1 MLLFSVHPNIV
12 NLGNHAYYSKGFI
25 VRPSL
30 HLKQI
35 GSWLTS
41 QLNSPIVWTYGIR
54 KDSNFQSSSFCVLDV
69 DDGPALEDAVKCFAD
84 YAHILGTTKSHQ
96 KDKGG
101 KIRDR
106 YRVFIQTEC
115 KLVKT
120 SVYKHMNELLA
131 RQYGGDIQ
139 AVGGHMA
146 FMPLREIISV
156 RDKGKLLPVIEPPP
170 KMVRKE
176 KWTSNAIY
184 SGERRMPRYI
194 KDYLEIGPADGERNL
209 TCFKV
214 ASGLSRAGFH
224 EDEIVAIILDSRIPL
239 DHSERVQR
247 EIRSAVRN
255 AIRRN

>member
-1 MLLFSVHPNIV
+1 MLLFSVHPNIA

-35 GSWLTS
+35 STWITA
-41 QLNSPIVWTYGIR
+41 QLNTPIIWTYGIR
-54 KDSNFQSSSFCVLDV
+54 KEFNFQSSSFCVLDV
-69 DDGPALEDAVKCFAD
+69 DDGPTLEDAVKCFED

-101 KIRDR
+101 KVRDR

-115 KLVKT
+115 KLVKA

-131 RQYGGDIQ
+131 RQYGGDMQ
-139 AVGGHMA
+139 AVGAHMA

-170 KMVRKE
+170 VVERRE
-176 KWTSNAIY
+176 KWTQNAIY
-184 SGERRMPRYI
+184 SGERRMPGYI
-194 KDYLEIGPADGERNL
+194 KDYLRNGAPEGQRNL

-214 ASGLSRAGFH
+214 ASGLARVGFR
-224 EDEIVAIILDSRIPL
+224 EDEIVAFILDSQIPL
-239 DHSERVQR
+239 DRSERVRR
-247 EIRSAVRN
+247 EIVSAVRN
-255 AIRRN
+255 AMRRN

>member
-1 MLLFSVHPNIV
+1 MILFSLHPNTA

-35 GSWLTS
+35 STWITA
-41 QLNSPIVWTYGIR
+41 QLNSPIIWTYGIR
-54 KDSNFQSSSFCVLDV
+54 KEANFQSSSFCVLDV
-69 DDGPALEDAVKCFAD
+69 DDGPCLEDAVKTFAD

-101 KIRDR
+101 KVRDR

-115 KLVKT
+115 KLVKAP
-120 SVYKHMNELLA
+120 VYKHMNELLA
-131 RQYGGDIQ
+131 RQYGGDMQ
-139 AVGGHMA
+139 AVGAHMS

-156 RDKGKLLPVIEPPP
+156 RDKGMLLPIIDPPP
-170 KMVRKE
+170 VVTFKPKIN
-176 KWTSNAIY
+176 SNTTY
-184 SGERRMPRYI
+184 SGSRQIPRYVR
-194 KDYLEIGPADGERNL
+194 DYLEIGPADGERNL
-209 TCFKV
+209 TAFKV
-214 ASGLSRAGFH
+214 ASGLSRTGFH
-224 EDEIVAIILDSRIPL
+224 EDEIVGIILDSRIPL
-239 DHSERVQR
+239 DRSERVER